1 MLDYKLIEAMAVV
14 IQEGG
19 FDRAAQVLHLTQSA
33 VSQRVKLLEDQAGQV
48 LMARTSPPVPTS
60 AGKQLLRHYLQVK
73 QLEDDLSESFI
84 YLKQDKFISLSIGIN
99 ADSLATWFLNAVY
112 PFLEKEHVLLDLRV
126 DDQEETFRMLRNGE
140 VIGCISTKEQAIQG
154 CRVDFLGAMNYRLV
168 AAPDFAG
175 QWFPQGLTR
184 EAVEK
189 VPAVIF
195 NRKDTLHSKMLEQ
208 VFGKKNNQIPA
219 YYVPSS
225 EKFADLICSGFAYG
239 MLPDQQ
245 ILSLLQSGR
254 IIDIAHPDFVSVG
267 LYWHCWNLK
276 SRLLEKFSGSLV
288 KNAQMFLTQT

>member
-33 VSQRVKLLEDQAGQV
+33 VSQRVKLLEEQTGQV

-84 YLKQDKFISLSIGIN
+84 YSKKDSFISLAIGIN
-99 ADSLATWFLNAVY
+99 ADSLATWFFKAVY
-112 PFLEKEHVLLDLRV
+112 PFLEKEHVLLDLRI

-140 VIGCISTKEQAIQG
+140 VTGCISTKVQPIQG
-154 CRVDFLGAMNYRLV
+154 CRIDFLGAMNYRLV

-175 QWFPQGLTR
+175 QWFPQGLTK
-184 EAVEK
+184 ESLKKA
-189 VPAVIF
+189 PAVIF
-195 NRKDTLHSKMLEQ
+195 NRKDKLHSKMIEQ
-208 VFGKKNNQIPA
+208 IFDKNFNQIPA
-219 YYVPSS
+219 HYIPSS
-225 EKFADLICSGFAYG
+225 EKFADLIVSGFAYG
-239 MLPDQQ
+239 MLPDWQT
-245 ILSLLQSGR
+245 LPLLQSGR
-254 IIDIAHPDFVSVG
+254 IIDIAHPYFVSAA

-276 SRLLEKFSGSLV
+276 SRLLENFSGNLV
-288 KNAQMFLTQT
+288 KNAHLFLTQD